1 MLTLNKF
8 TLLGFKGASIIMKKK
23 LQFYF
28 SALLACLILAACQ
41 SETIITTNDTTTNN
55 APLVLVATTTMLHDL
70 SNVIGGE
77 KIQASCLMGIG
88 VDPHLYVPTA
98 KDTTTL
104 ENANVILYHGLHLE
118 GEMGDVL
125 ARMESL
131 EKNIICIADALD
143 PSKLLADEENPTMI
157 DPHIWFDV
165 ELWMDAAEYLATELA
180 TIDPQYASYYE
191 SNLADYQEKLE
202 ELDQYIHNR
211 VQELP
216 EQQRIL
222 ITAHD
227 AFQYFGNRYG
237 MTVSGV
243 QGIATQTEATT
254 AQVSLMADYIVQNEI
269 SAIFVESSISSKN
282 MEALQEAVA
291 AQGFTVKIGGE
302 LYSDSLGDGAHSSY
316 LATYQGNI
324 DTIVDALLS

>member
-1 MLTLNKF
+1 
-8 TLLGFKGASIIMKKK
+8 MKEK

-28 SALLACLILAACQ
+28 SALLTCLILTACQ
-41 SETIITTNDTTTNN
+41 SETSTTTNDTTTNDTTTN
-55 APLVLVATTTMLHDL
+55 HEPDALVLVATTTMLHDL
-70 SNVIGGE
+70 STVIGGE
-77 KIQASCLMGIG
+77 KIHATCLMGVG

-104 ENANVILYHGLHLE
+104 ENANIILYHGLHLE

-131 EKNIICIADALD
+131 EKNIICIEDALD
-143 PSKLLADEENPTMI
+143 PSQLLADEENPSVL

-165 ELWMDAAEYLATELA
+165 ALWMEAAQHLATEFA
-180 TIDPQYASYYE
+180 TIDPQHASYYE
-191 SNLADYQEKLE
+191 DNLADYQEKLE
-202 ELDQYIHNR
+202 ELDQYIYNR

-216 EQQRIL
+216 EQQRVL

-237 MTVSGV
+237 MTVSGL
-243 QGIATQTEATT
+243 QGIATQSEATT